1 MEINVK
7 LTLIFALFVLIPLG
21 FGFGQEQPD
30 AALLAEIMKIKAVD
44 NHTHVPRL
52 ELGGESDEEY
62 DALPCGNYV
71 EPTADNM
78 MTRPDNPEYLAAWKA
93 LWHYRWDDRKPE
105 HIKEVVAAKEAMK
118 QTQGDKY
125 PEWVLDQLGIEIMF
139 ANRIAMGRGLTPPRF
154 RWVPYDDAL
163 MYPLNNSTMA
173 ENPDRKFFFS
183 REEMIL
189 RRYLNDLKLS
199 TLPTTL
205 DEYLKQV
212 VTPTLERQKAGGAMA
227 VKFEAAYLRS
237 LDFAPA
243 TEAEARTA
251 YNEHFQGSLPESA
264 RYKVLQDFLFRYTAA
279 EAGRLGMVVHIHT
292 GAGCGGYFK
301 LSGANPVLLDAV
313 INDPT
318 LRKTKFVFVHGG
330 PPYTH
335 VTGFLLSK
343 PNVYADFSEQ
353 TWLYGVRALAANIRD
368 WLEWY
373 PEKVLFG
380 TDLYPDTPTPEIGWE
395 EIGWQATDISRRALT
410 LALTGM
416 MHDGEITRERA
427 LELARMAL
435 HDNAAKLY
443 GF

>member
-1 MEINVK
+1 MKSI
-7 LTLIFALFVLIPLG
+7 LVLGLLASIPVCLG
-21 FGFGQEQPD
+21 FAQEQPD
-30 AALLAEIMKIKAVD
+30 PALLAEIMKIKAVD
-44 NHTHVPRL
+44 NHTHVPRVDL
-52 ELGGESDEEY
+52 AGEHDDEY
-62 DALPCGNYV
+62 DALPCGTYV
-71 EPTADNM
+71 EPTADNVM
-78 MTRPDNPEYLAAWKA
+78 VRPDNPQYLAAWKV
-93 LWHYRWDDRKPE
+93 LWRYPYDDAAPAHVKELLATKER
-105 HIKEVVAAKEAMK
+105 IKKG
-118 QTQGDKY
+118 QGERY
-125 PEWVLDQLGIEIMF
+125 PEWVLDWLGIDVMF
-139 ANRIAMGRGLTPPRF
+139 ANRIAMGRGLNPPRF

-163 MYPLNNSTMA
+163 MYPLNNSLMA

-183 REEMIL
+183 REGKLL

-199 TLPTTL
+199 AVPATL

-212 VTPTLERQKAGGAMA
+212 VTSTLERQKAGGAVA

-243 TEAEARTA
+243 AEMEARALYGEYFRSGT
-251 YNEHFQGSLPESA
+251 PEST
-264 RYKVLQDFLFRYTAA
+264 RYKVLQDFLFHYIAA
-279 EAGRLGMVVHIHT
+279 EAGRLGMAVHIHT

-301 LSGANPVLLDAV
+301 LSGANPVLLDSV
-313 INDPT
+313 INDVS
-318 LRKTKFVFVHGG
+318 LRKTNFVFVHGG

-335 VTGFLLSK
+335 VTAFLLSK

-380 TDLYPDTPTPEIGWE
+380 TDLYPDTGRPEIGWE
-395 EIGWQATDISRRALT
+395 EIGWQATDVSRRALA

-416 MHDGEITRERA
+416 MRDGEITRERA

-435 HDNAAKLY
+435 YDNAAKLY
-443 GF
+443 GIR